1 MSENYMILNGKNIG
15 ISKMTIDKDD
25 LIIVDKSKK
34 YEFVVTISYNLKDIS
49 QLKKGEKTPIEFN
62 EYIFSENNES
72 SLIWPTT
79 SYVEKNTN
87 QLIFYFEFKDMSN
100 IQYMNK
106 KGKFDIT
113 PESLIVK
120 YTYNY

>member
-1 MSENYMILNGKNIG
+1 M
-15 ISKMTIDKDD
+15 
-25 LIIVDKSKK
+25 
-34 YEFVVTISYNLKDIS
+34 
-49 QLKKGEKTPIEFN
+49 PIEFN

-113 PESLIVK
+113 SESLIVK